1 MYCRGG
7 SKITV
12 LSKSYYLLRIAQVS
26 PWLHKIMLS
35 VFRNDSASGVGL
47 EIGLLAMEATWR
59 SVVWLMCVGV
69 SVEHAAPIVRVN
81 VSVVCFGDVRFEFYL
96 SH

>member
-1 MYCRGG
+1 MMYCRGG

-35 VFRNDSASGVGL
+35 VFRNVSASGVGL
-47 EIGLLAMEATWR
+47 EIGHLEVCSVANVCWSFGWTCCSHRQGKLFCRVFWR
-59 SVVWLMCVGV
+59 CPLW
-69 SVEHAAPIVRVN
+69 I
-81 VSVVCFGDVRFEFYL
+81 L
-96 SH
+96 SHWPLWL